1 MKINALPKND
11 MRIEEALLRIVEEL
25 AIMRNPSPVSFLFLQ
40 FVRGVSRW

>member
-11 MRIEEALLRIVEEL
+11 MRIEEALLHIVEEL
-25 AIMRNPSPVSFLFLQ
+25 AIIRNPSLVSCLFLQ